1 MRIFYRYV
9 KTPYKTII
17 TNNFEGRFTTRCHLR
32 YFSFTAVSGIPERF
46 YVTEHSQ
53 ECFRL
58 PCISHFFLLL
68 PGVSRFIGRIKLSM
82 HRKFFNN
89 ST

>member
-9 KTPYKTII
+9 KTSYKTII

-46 YVTEHSQ
+46 YVTMV
-53 ECFRL
+53 
-58 PCISHFFLLL
+58 ISSPFS
-68 PGVSRFIGRIKLSM
+68 PVSAGSL
-82 HRKFFNN
+82 NCY
-89 ST
+89 